1 MTCSTL
7 ICTRCAQEKPSSEFK
22 RRLTREQSKA
32 KGYSGARRVEVET
45 TLCRACQHKR
55 TPFKRMSKKALTN
68 AVTAGDLS
76 QLMMN
81 LILQEREEN
90 RKPNAARKTKER
102 WHEAYSNAWRDV
114 IAVLS
119 KEVYHIRDQQKHA
132 KITGH
137 ESRLHYADTYLD
149 VLNKLRAR
157 LRIKAAKPEAAPHST
172 YWQDHTTP
180 DEVDKVREAWT
191 GIPFELRT
199 KGRGMRQ
206 PLILTHRALPADLVK
221 PVVRLSN
228 GGETLDNPAARLAHG
243 GEEVNP
249 LTTMTDAQ
257 LQRLV
262 ITGSVDSRIVNVILE
277 ERKKRRDV
285 EALGRADEAFNKRVA
300 KRIAGIAKQGN
311 GHP

>member
-7 ICTRCAQEKPSSEFK
+7 ICTKCKKSKPSSEFK
-22 RRLTREQSKA
+22 RLLSRAQAKA
-32 KGYSGARRVEVET
+32 KGYVANHRVEVET
-45 TLCRACQHKR
+45 TRCKVCQPKP

-68 AVTAGDLS
+68 AVAAGDLS

-90 RKPNAARKTKER
+90 LKVDAARKTKER
-102 WHEAYSNAWRDV
+102 WHNAYTQAWKGV
-114 IAVLS
+114 IHVLS

-137 ESRLHYADTYLD
+137 LSRLHYADTYLE
-149 VLNKLRAR
+149 VLNKLRGR
-157 LRIKAAKPEAAPHST
+157 LRIKAAKPEAAPHSI

-180 DEVDKVREAWT
+180 EEVDKVRDAWLA
-191 GIPFELRT
+191 IPIELRT

-206 PLILTHRALPADLVK
+206 PLILTHRQLPAEEVK

-228 GGETLDNPAARLAHG
+228 GNETLDNPAARLAQG

-277 ERKKRRDV
+277 ERKKRREI

-300 KRIAGIAKQGN
+300 KRIAGIVK
-311 GHP
+311 

>member
-7 ICTRCAQEKPSSEFK
+7 ICTKCKKPKPSTEFK
-22 RRLTREQSKA
+22 RLLSRAQAKA
-32 KGYSGARRVEVET
+32 KGYVANHRVEVET
-45 TLCRACQHKR
+45 TRCKACQPKP

-68 AVTAGDLS
+68 AVAAGDLS

-90 RKPNAARKTKER
+90 NKVEASRKTKER

-114 IAVLS
+114 VSMLS
-119 KEVYHIRDQQKHA
+119 KEVYHIRDQEKHA

-137 ESRLHYADTYLD
+137 ISRLHYAQAYLD

-157 LRIKAAKPEAAPHST
+157 LRIKAAKPEAAPHSV

-180 DEVDKVREAWT
+180 EEVDKVQTAWT
-191 GIPFELRT
+191 AIPFELRT

-206 PLILTHRALPADLVK
+206 PLILTHRALPAEEVK
-221 PVVRLSN
+221 PVVRLAN
-228 GGETLDNPAARLAHG
+228 GSETLDNPAARLAQG

-249 LTTMTDAQ
+249 LTKMTDAE
-257 LQRLV
+257 LNRLV

-277 ERKKRRDV
+277 ERKKRKEV

-300 KRIAGIAKQGN
+300 KRIAGITKK
-311 GHP
+311 

>member
-1 MTCSTL
+1 MICSTL
-7 ICTRCAQEKPSSEFK
+7 ICTKCKKPKPSTEF
-22 RRLTREQSKA
+22 RRLLSRAQAKA
-32 KGYSGARRVEVET
+32 KGYVANHRVEVET
-45 TLCRACQHKR
+45 TRCKACQPKP

-68 AVTAGDLS
+68 AVAAGDLS

-90 RKPNAARKTKER
+90 NKVEASRKTKER

-114 IAVLS
+114 VSMLS
-119 KEVYHIRDQQKHA
+119 KEVYHIRDQEKHA

-137 ESRLHYADTYLD
+137 ISRLHYAQAYLD

-157 LRIKAAKPEAAPHST
+157 LRIKAAKPEAAPHSV

-180 DEVDKVREAWT
+180 EEVDKVQTAWT
-191 GIPFELRT
+191 AIPFELRT

-206 PLILTHRALPADLVK
+206 PLILTHRALPAEEVK
-221 PVVRLSN
+221 PVVRLAN
-228 GGETLDNPAARLAHG
+228 GGETLDNPAARLAQG

-249 LTTMTDAQ
+249 LTKMTDAE
-257 LQRLV
+257 LNRLV

-277 ERKKRRDV
+277 ERKKRKEV

-300 KRIAGIAKQGN
+300 KRIAGITKK
-311 GHP
+311 

>member
-1 MTCSTL
+1 MNCSAI
-7 ICTRCAQEKPSSEFK
+7 ICTKCKKPKPSTEFK
-22 RRLTREQSKA
+22 RLLTRAQAKA
-32 KGYSGARRVEVET
+32 KGYAGNHRVEVET
-45 TLCRACQHKR
+45 TLCKLCQPKP

-68 AVTAGDLS
+68 AVAAGDLS

-81 LILQEREEN
+81 LILQEREDN
-90 RKPNAARKTKER
+90 RGVDAARKTKER

-114 IAVLS
+114 VAMLS

-137 ESRLHYADTYLD
+137 VSRLNYANTYLD
-149 VLNKLRAR
+149 VLNKLRAQ
-157 LRIKAAKPEAAPHST
+157 LRTKAAKPEAAPHSV
-172 YWQDHTTP
+172 YWQDHTPP
-180 DEVDKVREAWT
+180 DEVEKVRVAWT
-191 GIPFELRT
+191 EIPFELRT

-206 PLILTHRALPADLVK
+206 PLILTHRTLPADQVK

-228 GGETLDNPAARLAHG
+228 GGETLDNPAARLAQG

-257 LQRLV
+257 LNRLV

-277 ERKKRRDV
+277 ERKKRKEI

-300 KRIAGIAKQGN
+300 KRIAGIAKL
-311 GHP
+311 